1 MRPIISLIAAVS
13 RNGVIGIRNSLPW
26 HLPADL
32 RYFKQLTLGHAIV
45 MGRKTFDSIGR
56 PLPGRTNIVISR
68 VASPAAPGTET
79 ANSIDAAI
87 AMCDG
92 QNELFFIG
100 GGEIFQQ
107 VMERAQ
113 RLYLTEIDADIA
125 DGDAWFPE
133 FDKTSWTEIRREPHY
148 DEASKCTFD
157 FVLYERADSK

>member
-1 MRPIISLIAAVS
+1 MRPIISLVAAVS

-32 RYFKQLTLGHAIV
+32 RFFKQLTLGHAIV

-68 VASPAAPGTET
+68 GTYQAPQGVE
-79 ANSIDAAI
+79 AVNSIDAAI
-87 AMCDG
+87 ALCEE
-92 QNELFFIG
+92 QSEVFFIG

-107 VMERAQ
+107 AMGVAQ
-113 RLYLTEIDADIA
+113 RLYLTEIDIDIP

-133 FDKTSWTEIRREPHY
+133 FDRKAWTEIRRESHY
-148 DEASKCTFD
+148 EDAGRYAFD
-157 FVLYERADSK
+157 FVVYERKNKQ

>member
-68 VASPAAPGTET
+68 EACQAPPGTE
-79 ANSIDAAI
+79 AVNSIGAAI

-92 QNELFFIG
+92 KNEVFFIG

-107 VMERAQ
+107 TMGLAQ
-113 RLYLTEIDADIA
+113 RLYLTEINADIP

-133 FDKTSWTEIRREPHY
+133 YDKTTWTEIRRESHY
-148 DEASKCTFD
+148 DEASLCAFD
-157 FVLYERADSK
+157 FVVYERKNK

>member
-32 RYFKQLTLGHAIV
+32 RYFKQLTLDHAIV

-68 VASPAAPGTET
+68 TVWLAPPGIET
-79 ANSIDAAI
+79 VNSIDAAI
-87 AMCDG
+87 AMCQE
-92 QNELFFIG
+92 QNEVFFIG

-107 VMERAQ
+107 VMGLAQ
-113 RLYLTEIDADIA
+113 RLYLTEIEADIP

-133 FDKTSWTEIRREPHY
+133 FDRKTWAEIRRESHY
-148 DEASKCTFD
+148 DEASLCAFD
-157 FVLYERADSK
+157 FVVYERNNK

>member
-68 VASPAAPGTET
+68 EAYQAPQGTE
-79 ANSIDAAI
+79 AVNSIDAAI
-87 AMCDG
+87 ALCDG
-92 QNELFFIG
+92 QSEVFFIG

-107 VMERAQ
+107 IMGLAQ
-113 RLYLTEIDADIA
+113 RLYLTEIDADIP

-133 FDKTSWTEIRREPHY
+133 FDRTAWTVTRRESHY
-148 DEASKCTFD
+148 DEASQCAFD
-157 FVLYERADSK
+157 FVVYERKNK

>member
-1 MRPIISLIAAVS
+1 MRPIISLVAAVS

-32 RYFKQLTLGHAIV
+32 RFFKQLTLGHAIV

-68 VASPAAPGTET
+68 GTYQAPQGVE
-79 ANSIDAAI
+79 AVNSIDAAI
-87 AMCDG
+87 ALCEE
-92 QNELFFIG
+92 QSEVFFIG

-107 VMERAQ
+107 AMGVAQ
-113 RLYLTEIDADIA
+113 RLYLTEIDIDIP

-133 FDKTSWTEIRREPHY
+133 FDRKTWTETGRESHY
-148 DEASKCTFD
+148 DQTGQYAFD
-157 FVLYERADSK
+157 FVVYERKNKQ

>member
-68 VASPAAPGTET
+68 EACQTPPGTE
-79 ANSIDAAI
+79 AVSSIDAAI
-87 AMCDG
+87 AKCDG
-92 QNELFFIG
+92 TNEVFFIG

-107 VMERAQ
+107 TMGLAQ
-113 RLYLTEIDADIA
+113 RLYLTEIDADIP

-133 FDKTSWTEIRREPHY
+133 YDKTAWTEIRRESHY
-148 DEASKCTFD
+148 DEASLCAFD
-157 FVLYERADSK
+157 FVRYERKNK